1 MASTLKTTYPAK
13 TISEILDLTE
23 RRVRQLVTDGILPKN
38 SERGRYELIPTV
50 RAYIHWLRDRS
61 LYGEA
66 KAQKANVISLDEAR
80 RRKLTA
86 EAELAELDL
95 SKEQGK
101 VVAIEE
107 TEHSWTE
114 VLGAVRSKILSLPT
128 TMAAQV
134 AVETDQKLVKEILTN
149 AVEQALTELSAIE
162 IRSETEI
169 IPSSNQSDATDGPA
183 TEKDGEPVGGHR
195 APIIA

>member
-1 MASTLKTTYPAK
+1 MKATYPAK
-13 TISEILDLTE
+13 TISEILDLTH
-23 RRVRQLVTDGILPKN
+23 RRVRQLVVDGILPKN

-66 KAQKANVISLDEAR
+66 KAQKENVISLDEAR

-107 TEHSWTE
+107 TEISWTE

-134 AVETDQKLVKEILTN
+134 AVETDQKIVKELLTN

-162 IRSETEI
+162 IRSETET
-169 IPSSNQSDATDGPA
+169 IPSSHESDAEDVT
-183 TEKDGEPVGGHR
+183 TTTKDGQRVG
-195 APIIA
+195 

>member
-1 MASTLKTTYPAK
+1 MKATYPAK
-13 TISEILDLTE
+13 TISEILDLTH
-23 RRVRQLVTDGILPKN
+23 RRVRQLVVDGILPKN

-66 KAQKANVISLDEAR
+66 KAQKENVISLDEAR

-107 TEHSWTE
+107 TEISWTE

-134 AVETDQKLVKEILTN
+134 AVETDQKIVKELLTN

-162 IRSETEI
+162 IRSETET
-169 IPSSNQSDATDGPA
+169 IPSSHESDAKDGSTA
-183 TEKDGEPVGGHR
+183 KVNGEPVGGQR
-195 APIIA
+195 KKTVA